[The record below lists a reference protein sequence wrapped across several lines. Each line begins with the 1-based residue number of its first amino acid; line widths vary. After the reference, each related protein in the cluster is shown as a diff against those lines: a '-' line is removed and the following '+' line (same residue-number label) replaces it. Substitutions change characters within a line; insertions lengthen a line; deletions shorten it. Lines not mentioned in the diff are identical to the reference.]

1 MSEVENSKAYLSRL
15 IGFARRDDIALW
27 IDNHTQFNEY
37 SPGWKPDGI
46 LTSEPNYVARRFTR
60 LGGRRQMLSY
70 PELKGLRI
78 LVVEDDWVLSKLA
91 EDTVAE
97 LGCVVSGT
105 AASVDEALAAIDNP
119 HSFDC
124 VILDVRLGQ
133 EIAGDI
139 AGKLI
144 SKNIPFI
151 VCSGYSISPPGAN
164 IPVVTKPYSLE
175 SLAMALLTA
184 WKKHAAG
191 ESPRI

>member
-1 MSEVENSKAYLSRL
+1 
-15 IGFARRDDIALW
+15 
-27 IDNHTQFNEY
+27 
-37 SPGWKPDGI
+37 
-46 LTSEPNYVARRFTR
+46 
-60 LGGRRQMLSY
+60 MLSY

-78 LVVEDDWVLSKLA
+78 LIVEDDWLLSKLA

-105 AASVDEALAAIDNP
+105 AASVDEALAAINSP

-151 VCSGYSISPPGAN
+151 VCSGYSISAPGPN
-164 IPVVTKPYSLE
+164 IPVVAKPYSPE
-175 SLAMALLTA
+175 SLATALLTA
-184 WKKHAAG
+184 WRKQGA
-191 ESPRI
+191 EERPRI